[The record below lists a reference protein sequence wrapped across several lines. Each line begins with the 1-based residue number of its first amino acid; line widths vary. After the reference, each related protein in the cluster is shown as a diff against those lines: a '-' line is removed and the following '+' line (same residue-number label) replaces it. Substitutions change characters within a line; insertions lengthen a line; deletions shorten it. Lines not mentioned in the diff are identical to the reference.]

1 MMRHRRGLRSA
12 ILLRGFFPSSEVTS
26 MVGVRFSLGNPRNP
40 PSSLLLLLAVALA
53 GNTIRNVGAAFFDNV
68 RGQCLWHH
76 VPQEPSFLAAG
87 TEGSNGMQLSER
99 VKSKGQNVVNTRRPG
114 KTVNSFTYTQIQ
126 TDKGTLV
133 ALQLHSSDSTV
144 RRDVL
149 LP

>member
-87 TEGSNGMQLSER
+87 TEGSNGMQ
-99 VKSKGQNVVNTRRPG
+99 
-114 KTVNSFTYTQIQ
+114 TQIQ